1 MVRPQRVRER
11 DADHLIIIMMMILI
25 MIIMMMIIMMMII
38 MIVIMNEYLRP
49 SQLMPQMEARSAG
62 SSIKAAIMKER

>member
-1 MVRPQRVRER
+1 MKAQGIMVRPQRVRER
-11 DADHLIIIMMMILI
+11 EADHLIIIMMMILI
-25 MIIMMMIIMMMII
+25 MMIMMNDN
-38 MIVIMNEYLRP
+38 NEHLRP